1 MTSTNKYSEFIRS
14 RHSPRA
20 FLPEPMPVED
30 IKQVLL
36 DAQSAPS
43 NSNTQPWDVHLVGG
57 EKLKELSAAL
67 IKEFDTNGLSPDFTT
82 DYGEGIHPKRSQEL
96 AAKMYGLLG
105 IEREDKAGR
114 VEFIREN
121 LRFFGAPHAVLLFI
135 PPMGDRIRAAFDQG
149 TYTENFLLSLEAHG
163 YHCLLYTSD
172 AADE

>member
-67 IKEFDTNGLSPDFTT
+67 IKEFETTGSAQTSPP
-82 DYGEGIHPKRSQEL
+82 IMVRVSIPSAPKS
-96 AAKMYGLLG
+96 
-105 IEREDKAGR
+105 
-114 VEFIREN
+114 
-121 LRFFGAPHAVLLFI
+121 
-135 PPMGDRIRAAFDQG
+135 
-149 TYTENFLLSLEAHG
+149 
-163 YHCLLYTSD
+163 
-172 AADE
+172 